1 MPALYFGY
9 GSNLDAS
16 DWLRWV
22 DRRGFGADCLRSEGP
37 GALPDEAMAFD
48 YLSTSRNCGA
58 LDVSPC
64 VGGIVDD
71 WRFEPTAEG
80 WEALDAG
87 EGHPRFYRRED
98 MVAIGPDCR
107 AVTPAA
113 EDRRGRPRLVRRL
126 PSRHA
131 DECPA
136 RNPQPEVSCRRA
148 RRGERNRS
156 HHLRRRPVGTVL

>member
-1 MPALYFGY
+1 M
-9 GSNLDAS
+9 
-16 DWLRWV
+16 
-22 DRRGFGADCLRSEGP
+22 GP
-37 GALPDEAMAFD
+37 RLP
-48 YLSTSRNCGA
+48 STSRNCGA

-136 RNPQPEVSCRRA
+136 RNPQPEVLATRW
-148 RRGERNRS
+148 RGEGIEAIICDGGPLGPCYEAIERVAAWS
-156 HHLRRRPVGTVL
+156 D